1 MPMMRPRFAVTL
13 PMALPMDISTMPMPL
28 PGESASAA
36 RASSAAKMETSS
48 SGKVVA
54 KLTTVAPT
62 ISFGMPEASAIHD
75 AASTKKSPPLM
86 MSTRPTMSSKTVIA
100 ISICKFPF
108 FTLSERFRFLLPQDY
123 AEKDIISIIAGNR
136 GKIQSYLPVLSNFT
150 VLFIGPKATDELFEL
165 FGAFFRRSSR
175 VLCGFSRAFRGT
187 RRRW

>member
-1 MPMMRPRFAVTL
+1 MGDKRDAHDETEVRRDAADGV
-13 PMALPMDISTMPMPL
+13 ADGHIHHADAAA
-28 PGESASAA
+28 GESASAA

-108 FTLSERFRFLLPQDY
+108 FTLSDVFVFFFRKITPRKTLFLL
-123 AEKDIISIIAGNR
+123 
-136 GKIQSYLPVLSNFT
+136 
-150 VLFIGPKATDELFEL
+150 
-165 FGAFFRRSSR
+165 
-175 VLCGFSRAFRGT
+175 
-187 RRRW
+187 

>member
-1 MPMMRPRFAVTL
+1 MDMAKPDMTKMRRADRAISREDALAVIDRCAYGTL
-13 PMALPMDISTMPMPL
+13 SLI
-28 PGESASAA
+28 
-36 RASSAAKMETSS
+36 AKMCIRDR
-48 SGKVVA
+48 
-54 KLTTVAPT
+54 LTTVAPT

-136 GKIQSYLPVLSNFT
+136 GKIQSYLPFLSNFT
-150 VLFIGPKATDELFEL
+150 VLFVGPKACLLYT
-165 FGAFFRRSSR
+165 S
-175 VLCGFSRAFRGT
+175 
-187 RRRW
+187 